1 MEFNAEKRT
10 DEESIQVQEKKILLT
25 EREIPTHWYNIM
37 ADMPN
42 RPRPPLNPATG
53 KPAGP
58 EDLAA
63 IFPMELI
70 RQEASTER
78 WIEIPEPVRELY
90 KIWRPTPLIR
100 ATGL

>member
-1 MEFNAEKRT
+1 M
-10 DEESIQVQEKKILLT
+10 SEKKILLS
-25 EREIPTHWYNIM
+25 EREIPTHWYNVM

-42 RPRPPLNPATG
+42 LPQPPLNPATG

-70 RQEASTER
+70 KQEVSTER

-90 KIWRPTPLIR
+90 KIWRPAPLYRALQLEKEMDTPAHIYY
-100 ATGL
+100 